1 MVGFSQEELDGCR
14 ESAMKVAEFC
24 RQRFGMAYEETIGT
38 TELIE
43 AMVTMPAQVGTPNEE
58 FVVVP
63 PGGEVTQ
70 EMFLRPGEG
79 APQPVGR
86 KEG

>member
-1 MVGFSQEELDGCR
+1 
-14 ESAMKVAEFC
+14 MKVAEFC

-43 AMVTMPAQVGTPNEE
+43 ALVTMPARVGTPDAE

-63 PGGEVTQ
+63 PGGEISQ